1 MNPTNSPATSQG
13 HGATPRKLGAG
24 RRGSDGQRNDR
35 ASRTCFASARPAWV
49 ILLALLVVGCES
61 PCKEHIV
68 GDGWNTANFCTRSDH
83 VIEVVD
89 GHTVCRCPRK
99 DGGE

>member
-1 MNPTNSPATSQG
+1 
-13 HGATPRKLGAG
+13 
-24 RRGSDGQRNDR
+24 
-35 ASRTCFASARPAWV
+35 V